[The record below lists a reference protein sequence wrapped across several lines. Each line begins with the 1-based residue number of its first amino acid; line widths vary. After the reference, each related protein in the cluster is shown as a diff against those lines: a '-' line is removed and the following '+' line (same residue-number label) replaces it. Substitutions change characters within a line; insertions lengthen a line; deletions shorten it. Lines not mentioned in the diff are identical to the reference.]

1 MRFLKYFGIFIGVLV
16 VAIIAVIIYVAT
28 LDVGE
33 YREDIATAVK
43 DATGRDIRLSGDMNL
58 ELGRNLRLV
67 IEDVGFAN
75 AEWGSRPEMAKLK
88 QLELIISV
96 IPLLSQQI
104 VIPRVV
110 MIEPDVLLETNDKG
124 VGNWIL
130 APPTE
135 PKTEEKTD
143 TAGGT
148 DVFPVVDKVTLRNA
162 ILAYKDGQTGELH
175 EVKIEELS
183 GDREP
188 GNLLLLALK
197 AGWNGQAIAANGVV
211 GQFDSLLPGEPY
223 PMDLTINFAG
233 IDVTLKGQIDDPIAV
248 KGIDLAVGV
257 KAATL
262 DGLVPIA
269 GDGVSHIKD
278 IDLQTQVKGDLAG
291 IQLEPL
297 TLKIGGSDLSGAISL
312 ALAGERPAIKGKLAS
327 KRLDVAALLPPA
339 SEQPAVPA
347 PKAEKATRVFP
358 TDPLALD
365 GMKAIDA
372 EIEYRGEEVV
382 VPAITLKP
390 MAVFLQLKGG
400 RLNVEPLEVGVA
412 GSTILVKAKVDGAA
426 SPARIAL
433 DVKSKDLDMQKL
445 LAEMGVTDLLEG
457 TADVDVEV
465 AGSGASVA
473 DIMASLNGHSLIL
486 MGEGRAKTAAFDAL
500 IGGVSQIV
508 GSLFSEKSEWTVV
521 ECIAS
526 NFDIKQGLA
535 TSKGLLFDTEYA
547 SVIGEGTVNLGSEQL
562 DMKITPKPKSATLNV
577 SVPIKVQGTF
587 LEPSFKPDELATVG
601 KLASLLGSLAFPP
614 AALLAFG
621 DLGGEDHPCVKSAEG
636 AGEKS
641 SAAPS
646 GDDAAK
652 STGGAAGSAVEG
664 VSKGLKSLFGTKKKD
679 D

>member
-1 MRFLKYFGIFIGVLV
+1 MRFLKYLGIFFGVLV
-16 VAIIAVIIYVAT
+16 VAVIAVIIYVAT

-96 IPLLSQQI
+96 IPLLSKNI

-130 APPTE
+130 QPPTE
-135 PKTEEKTD
+135 ETADAKAD

-148 DVFPVVDKVTLRNA
+148 DVFPVVDKVTLRGA
-162 ILAYKDGQTGELH
+162 TFAYKDGQTGELH
-175 EVKIEELS
+175 EVKIEEMS

-197 AGWNGQAIAANGVV
+197 AEWNGQAIAANGVV

-257 KAATL
+257 KAASL
-262 DGLVPIA
+262 EGLVPLA

-278 IDLQTQVKGDLAG
+278 IDLQTQVKGDLAA
-291 IQLEPL
+291 IELKPL
-297 TLKIGGSDLSGAISL
+297 NLKLAESDLSGSVSL
-312 ALAGERPAIKGKLAS
+312 GLAGERPAIKGKLAS
-327 KRLDVAALLPPA
+327 KRFDVAALLPPA
-339 SEQPAVPA
+339 PEAAEPA

-358 TDPLALD
+358 TDPLVLD
-365 GMKAIDA
+365 GMKAVDA

-382 VPAITLKP
+382 VPALTLKP
-390 MAVFLQLKGG
+390 MAVFLELKGG
-400 RLNVEPLEVGVA
+400 RLNVEPLEIGVA

-426 SPARIAL
+426 APARIML
-433 DVKSKDLDMQKL
+433 DVKSKDLNMQKL
-445 LAEMGVTDLLEG
+445 LAEMDVTDLLEG

-465 AGSGASVA
+465 SGSGASVA

-486 MGEGRAKTAAFDAL
+486 MGEGRAKTAAFDTL

-526 NFDIKQGLA
+526 NFEIKKGLA
-535 TSKGLLFDTEYA
+535 TSKGMLFDTEYA
-547 SVIGEGTVNLGSEQL
+547 SVIGEGTINLGSEEL

-621 DLGGEDHPCVKSAEG
+621 DLGGEDHPCVKSAEE
-636 AGEKS
+636 ASEE
-641 SAAPS
+641 SAAAPKSDS
-646 GDDAAK
+646 GGA
-652 STGGAAGSAVEG
+652 GGAASKAVEG
-664 VSKGLKSLFGTKKKD
+664 VSKGLKSLFGTDKKD